1 MTFFHYL
8 EDRFKDTAPVRLYDD
23 KPLENTVIDS
33 NGNEMRVKTYVFSK
47 EARECRS
54 GRMIERELKDKN
66 LMKTDKIGNTKL
78 ILVKLR
84 DVVGC
89 MQELV
94 NTGMHFYK
102 V

>member
-1 MTFFHYL
+1 
-8 EDRFKDTAPVRLYDD
+8 
-23 KPLENTVIDS
+23 
-33 NGNEMRVKTYVFSK
+33 
-47 EARECRS
+47 
-54 GRMIERELKDKN
+54 MIERELKDKN